1 MKKKI
6 HYLLIICFIIITN
19 HLSYSQCSVTAKA
32 LYQGNVFTDT
42 VEICSG
48 SMTLLYADA
57 NCLDTNCG
65 AVIMQND
72 FNNMTLGNGWSST
85 LANPVFDNP
94 CQCPFVSGQP
104 QVSCAGIPGQ
114 FGPDG
119 AFAWVGTTAS
129 NERTLA
135 TQSFDLTPYQNNN
148 NCKIQFWMMFGIT
161 PNSGSC
167 EDPDEATEG
176 VHLQYSVNNGTTWI
190 DFPGTNTN
198 PVGNL
203 SPTPP
208 FVTTTPGSGG
218 YWAPSSALTT
228 QLQNTVYFWNQ
239 YKNNL
244 PANIKTAN
252 TRFRWAQLATSSTGY
267 DAWGIDNVLID
278 CSYNNVI
285 YNWSDGTN
293 TNQNAVYPTNSGWY
307 YIDVYDNC
315 TTNPIHA
322 YDSIYIKIKESPS
335 SNGVITAPMFAC
347 KGSNNVEVSVT
358 PLQNADFY
366 HWSYSGNGATINGNS
381 NVVYVDFNDFT
392 TEGIFE
398 VYAENQ
404 CGISATI
411 YSSTLYVSQSPQAA
425 VISQIADTLFSNASF
440 GNHWFNTNTGVING
454 ANNQSFIPYNT
465 GSYYTK
471 LFINGCWSNPSNI
484 INYISSDIN
493 NPESD
498 EYKLML
504 SPNPA
509 SEILIISYVLKETT
523 TINIS
528 LTDLSGKEIFKISK
542 GKQNSGKYNL
552 ELKTSEIAK
561 GIYFVNFENEK
572 NTLIK
577 KLIIN

>member
-6 HYLLIICFIIITN
+6 HYILIICIIITSN

-32 LYQGNVFTDT
+32 LYGGDVYTDT
-42 VEICSG
+42 VEVCQGGSVMLFAEDSCKNPNCSG
-48 SMTLLYADA
+48 
-57 NCLDTNCG
+57 
-65 AVIMQND
+65 VILQSD

-85 LANPVFDNP
+85 LANPVFNNP
-94 CQCPFVSGQP
+94 CQCPFVGGQP
-104 QVSCAGIPGQ
+104 PSTCNNGVPGQ
-114 FGPDG
+114 AGPDG
-119 AFAWVGTTAS
+119 AYLWIGTTPS
-129 NERTLA
+129 NERILE
-135 TQSFDLTPYQNNN
+135 TQFFDLTPYQNNN
-148 NCKIQFWMMFGIT
+148 NCKIQFWMMYGIT

-167 EDPDEATEG
+167 EDPDEAAEG
-176 VHLQYSVNNGTTWI
+176 VHLQYSVNNGAWT
-190 DFPGTNTN
+190 DFPGPIVY

-208 FVTTTPGSGG
+208 FITTTPGSGG
-218 YWAPSSALTT
+218 YWAPKSALTA
-228 QLQNTVYFWNQ
+228 QLQSTVYFWNQ
-239 YKNNL
+239 YNNNL
-244 PANIKTAN
+244 PSNIRTAN

-267 DAWGIDNVLID
+267 DAWGLDNISID

-285 YNWSDGTN
+285 YNWSNGTN

-315 TTNPIHA
+315 TSNPTHG

-358 PLQNADFY
+358 PLQNADIY
-366 HWSYSGNGATINGNS
+366 QWSYSGNGATINGNS
-381 NVVYVDFNDFT
+381 NVVYVDFDDYT
-392 TEGIFE
+392 TEGYFQ
-398 VYAENQ
+398 VYAENE
-404 CGISATI
+404 CGFSYYIES
-411 YSSTLYVSQSPQAA
+411 YELYVGQSPQAA
-425 VISQIADTLFSNASF
+425 TISQIADTLYSTASF
-440 GNHWFNTNTGVING
+440 GNHWFNTNIGEING
-454 ANNQSFIPYNT
+454 ANSQSFIPYNT

-484 INYISSDIN
+484 INYITSDIN

-498 EYKLML
+498 EYSLML
-504 SPNPA
+504 SPNPVTVN
-509 SEILIISYVLKETT
+509 LKISYVLKEKTFI
-523 TINIS
+523 TIT
-528 LTDLSGKEIFKISK
+528 LTDLSGKEILKISK

-561 GIYFVNFENEK
+561 GIYLVNFESEK